1 MNVAEICNLLENVVN
16 AHDPRD
22 TAYEIMC
29 QLERSAEAPK
39 RGMKVF
45 DFTYENYEDKLIGNV
60 HCTGGGG

>member
-39 RGMKVF
+39 RGGLHGF
-45 DFTYENYEDKLIGNV
+45 EEENRLIRFSSEKIAD
-60 HCTGGGG
+60 HA

>member
-1 MNVAEICNLLENVVN
+1 MNLDEICSLLENVVN

-39 RGMKVF
+39 RGGF
-45 DFTYENYEDKLIGNV
+45 HGFEEENKIVGF
-60 HCTGGGG
+60 GGQKIADHA